1 MKPPEVVKLGGKRVA
16 WVNFTQNC
24 NSMRRPVEHVTHFFL
39 TELGTDGSIA
49 SDQLSKKIII

>member
-49 SDQLSKKIII
+49 SDQLSK